1 MTITDPAVAKKML
14 FLDETIQRM
23 YIYTKLMNGL
33 VMFAAFEDPAYDDT
47 KVSPFVLN
55 PVLLKDD
62 GDCTVDGLAFLTDNE
77 KYAYQAVDVE
87 PVTKY

>member
-14 FLDETIQRM
+14 FNDQTIQRM
-23 YIYTKLMNGL
+23 YIYTNLMNGL

-55 PVLLKDD
+55 PVLLKDG
-62 GDCTVDGLAFLTDNE
+62 GDCTVDGLAFLTGNE
-77 KYAYQAVDVE
+77 KHGYQAEDVE
-87 PVTKY
+87 PATKY

>member
-14 FLDETIQRM
+14 FNDITIQRM
-23 YIYTKLMNGL
+23 YIYTNMMNGL

-55 PVLLKDD
+55 PVL
-62 GDCTVDGLAFLTDNE
+62 
-77 KYAYQAVDVE
+77 
-87 PVTKY
+87 

>member
-14 FLDETIQRM
+14 FNDQTIQRM
-23 YIYTKLMNGL
+23 YIYTNLMNGL

-62 GDCTVDGLAFLTDNE
+62 GDCTVDGLAFLTGN
-77 KYAYQAVDVE
+77 KKHAYKAAKVE
-87 PVTKY
+87 LATKY

>member
-14 FLDETIQRM
+14 FNDITIQRM
-23 YIYTKLMNGL
+23 YIYTNLMNGL

-77 KYAYQAVDVE
+77 KHAYKAVKVE
-87 PVTKY
+87 PATNY